1 MTFPASPRGGDY
13 FVDGNRLWVFD
24 GTKWNLWGNLN
35 YIGVPGAP
43 GVDGATGSDG
53 ERGLVGPKGNPGKQG
68 EKGEKGDQGDRG
80 PAGETSTIVGV
91 AKDYNTLITQVISTG
106 VVAPDGRPIT
116 ETPSDPLY
124 AYYDYVPQVG
134 DMWTV
139 LNADG
144 TYDAGSAFVWPK
156 TSTIPEWT
164 FVAVVAGIK
173 GEAGEDGK
181 PGENGRP
188 GGVGPQGP
196 QGLNGANGGA
206 FAHVVE
212 SVPLSGPP
220 GKMYLYKGDMT
231 VYITTAG

>member
-1 MTFPASPRGGDY
+1 MAFPASPRGGDH

-35 YIGVPGAP
+35 YVGVPGPA
-43 GVDGATGSDG
+43 GADGSTGGQG
-53 ERGLVGPKGNPGKQG
+53 EQGLVGPKGNPGKQG
-68 EKGEKGDQGDRG
+68 EEGKEGPQGPRG

-91 AKDYNTLITQVISTG
+91 AKNYNTLVSQVLAEG
-106 VVAPDGRPIT
+106 VFTPDGRPVEEDDT
-116 ETPSDPLY
+116 DPLY
-124 AYYDYVPQVG
+124 AYYDYKPQTG

-139 LNADG
+139 LEADA
-144 TYDAGSAFVWPK
+144 TYEAGSAFVWPQ

-173 GEAGEDGK
+173 GEAGADGK
-181 PGENGRP
+181 PGNNGTP

-212 SVPLSGPP
+212 NVPLSGPP
-220 GKMYLYKGDMT
+220 GKIYLYKGDMS